1 MASAGCGSANLPSVW
16 AACATSLLVSL
27 AAGQAPGPGFLLGD
41 ELRFRRAP
49 PLEFARQFLVRTLA
63 DVVAIPAS
71 VPRWA
76 AADWA
81 LFTGLV
87 APTVAA
93 VVPVQGRS
101 ADARLQAGLHA
112 WRGANCAVA
121 SADSTVCASARAAS
135 FHLWVPASNAV
146 IGVTQVVLPVG
157 LMLAGA
163 LGGDDR
169 LLEASTLALEAV
181 LVGQLYHVVL
191 KLLTGREGPL
201 SRAGDGDW
209 SGPTRLHFP
218 DGFPSGHA
226 VTLFALVGAFGASI
240 DTWWAHLALWS
251 VGLTLATWLVLDD
264 YHFASEVFFGAATGF
279 LVGRFVVRHRQA
291 RREPSALSLEGVA
304 PVVRGQVPGVTATF
318 SF

>member
-169 LLEASTLALEAV
+169 LLGGEGDDSLTGGAGSDAVFGGDGADTISGGDGFDRLRGDAGADRFLFGALPAIGEADRILDFTAEEDLIVIVGAAFDPLLAL
-181 LVGQLYHVVL
+181 G
-191 KLLTGREGPL
+191 
-201 SRAGDGDW
+201 
-209 SGPTRLHFP
+209 
-218 DGFPSGHA
+218 
-226 VTLFALVGAFGASI
+226 ALDAS
-240 DTWWAHLALWS
+240 
-251 VGLTLATWLVLDD
+251 
-264 YHFASEVFFGAATGF
+264 
-279 LVGRFVVRHRQA
+279 RFVENLSGQA
-291 RREPSALSLEGVA
+291 TTAGTGMFVYEQDAKRLWFDTDGAGAGRTLVA
-304 PVVRGQVPGVTATF
+304 TLPGVF
-318 SF
+318 SLAADDILVV